1 MDYNISRNKKQRK
14 KTKEN
19 LKTTL
24 QINKKHVK
32 INYTYTRRKIT

>member
-1 MDYNISRNKKQRK
+1 MDYNISGNKKQI

-19 LKTTL
+19 VKTTL